1 MKWKVTDIATIEV
14 YGKDRRR
21 DKIILRN
28 MREEFQELGDAY
40 MFKEKR
46 LCGHLSGGHSWF
58 PVLSV
63 IRENLIILK
72 LSAGMKNRRTVCVD
86 RSVILK
92 YLPRSYNEKHAI
104 SCM

>member
-40 MFKEKR
+40 MFKEALRAIYSRAQTFYHTRIAFHCWIKLAKETR
-46 LCGHLSGGHSWF
+46 IPELRTMAKTLRDKIEG
-58 PVLSV
+58 
-63 IRENLIILK
+63 II
-72 LSAGMKNRRTVCVD
+72 SFWTFRVCVTNF
-86 RSVILK
+86 L
-92 YLPRSYNEKHAI
+92 
-104 SCM
+104 

>member
-28 MREEFQELGDAY
+28 MREEFQKLGDAY

-46 LCGHLSGGHSWF
+46 LCGHLFKSPNILPCENRFSSLDKARRGNEHS
-58 PVLSV
+58 
-63 IRENLIILK
+63 
-72 LSAGMKNRRTVCVD
+72 
-86 RSVILK
+86 
-92 YLPRSYNEKHAI
+92 
-104 SCM
+104 

>member
-21 DKIILRN
+21 DKIIQRN

-46 LCGHLSGGHSWF
+46 LCGHLFKS
-58 PVLSV
+58 PNILSCQ
-63 IRENLIILK
+63 
-72 LSAGMKNRRTVCVD
+72 NRFSSLNKARRGNTELRTMAKTGEEAKV
-86 RSVILK
+86 
-92 YLPRSYNEKHAI
+92 
-104 SCM
+104 